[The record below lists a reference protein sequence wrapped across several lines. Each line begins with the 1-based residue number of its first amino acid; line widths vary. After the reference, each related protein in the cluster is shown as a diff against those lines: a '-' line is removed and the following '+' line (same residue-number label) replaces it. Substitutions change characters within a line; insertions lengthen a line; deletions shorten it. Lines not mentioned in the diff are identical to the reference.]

1 MKNVYFYTSFPVYS
15 CDISQISQFEAFD
28 GKKPV
33 FENDEFVDSFC
44 LFSNLYV
51 VLGRTISSH

>member
-1 MKNVYFYTSFPVYS
+1 MKNVYFYTSSPFYS

-44 LFSNLYV
+44 LFSNLCV
-51 VLGRTISSH
+51 VLYQLSSK